1 MALGRYRPPRPPAR
15 LPGGQSVDA
24 RHISRSAGFISLAG
38 AIVLGPRPMSRGSSL
53 GSSLDD
59 ESNRDFAMK
68 TVLLLVGSN
77 LFMTYAWYGHL
88 RTLRSAPWY
97 VAVLASWGVA
107 FFEYALQVPANR
119 IGYARFSL
127 GQLKITQEM
136 ITLSIFVPFSIV
148 YMKEA
153 PKLDYLWAGLC
164 IVGAAYFI
172 FRSR

>member
-1 MALGRYRPPRPPAR
+1 MR
-15 LPGGQSVDA
+15 
-24 RHISRSAGFISLAG
+24 
-38 AIVLGPRPMSRGSSL
+38 
-53 GSSLDD
+53 
-59 ESNRDFAMK
+59 

-88 RTLRSAPWY
+88 RTLRTAPWY
-97 VAVLASWGVA
+97 LAVLASWGIA

-119 IGYARFSL
+119 LGYGRFTL

-136 ITLSIFVPFSIV
+136 ITLAVFVPFSIV

-153 PKLDYLWAGLC
+153 PKLDYLWASLC
-164 IVGAAYFI
+164 IGGAAYFI